1 MRHLE
6 RPLKLLHL
14 QFSFER
20 EQRRE
25 SYLCCWQTRHILK
38 GAAGLLPELS
48 ELNFID
54 KIVWGFFCVYLL
66 LMNFYWKWIFSVS
79 LLNVLF
85 NLVLFSPLKGAPL
98 NLLYSKFSLFKEI
111 PLLVTAQ
118 LRKSWHF
125 FLTFQA
131 KSTFP
136 KHIWFMMETKFE
148 RKQIF
153 ICSTKVLRFWYGDF

>member
-54 KIVWGFFCVYLL
+54 KIVWGFFLCIFATNEFLL
-66 LMNFYWKWIFSVS
+66 KMNF
-79 LLNVLF
+79 
-85 NLVLFSPLKGAPL
+85 
-98 NLLYSKFSLFKEI
+98 
-111 PLLVTAQ
+111 Q
-118 LRKSWHF
+118 CF
-125 FLTFQA
+125 FIKCAF
-131 KSTFP
+131 
-136 KHIWFMMETKFE
+136 
-148 RKQIF
+148 
-153 ICSTKVLRFWYGDF
+153 